1 MRLVKTFADRA
12 IKCKEPNIN
21 ATACAQN
28 GRDSPA

>member
-21 ATACAQN
+21 ACAQD